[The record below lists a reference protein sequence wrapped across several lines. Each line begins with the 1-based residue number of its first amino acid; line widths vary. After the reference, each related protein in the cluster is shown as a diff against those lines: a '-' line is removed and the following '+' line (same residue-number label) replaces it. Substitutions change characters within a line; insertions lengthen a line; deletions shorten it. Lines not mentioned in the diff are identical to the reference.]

1 MNEKDMV
8 LDILTGLKASI
19 LNYTKIVTEC
29 NDLNLRQ
36 FFQQM
41 RNEAEEAQYNLYK
54 FAEKKA
60 YYIPSPKDTD
70 YEIQTLKSKLTQ
82 ALTTKNGAGPI
93 PVLK

>member
-1 MNEKDMV
+1 MNERDMV

-19 LNYTKIVTEC
+19 VSYAKMITEC
-29 NDLNLRQ
+29 SDLNLRQ
-36 FFQQM
+36 LFQQM

-54 FAEKKA
+54 FAEKKG

-70 YEIQTLKSKLTQ
+70 YEIQNLKTKLTQ
-82 ALTTKNGAGPI
+82 ALTSKTGAGPM